1 MMDCFVRID
10 PDEFPKM
17 LTCLELLKMYWEE
30 KSIDSFMEYNK
41 WKQKPFY
48 KRIFEVSPEYK
59 VQQAEEMVSRMKD
72 YQKMFR
78 GSRAVYIEH
87 WLYHEILHG
96 FKRHSI

>member
-1 MMDCFVRID
+1 MDCFVKID
-10 PDEFPKM
+10 PDEFPMM
-17 LTCLELLKMYWEE
+17 LGKLDNLKIYWEE
-30 KSIDSFMEYNK
+30 KAIDSFMEYNK

-48 KRIFEVSPEYK
+48 KKIFEVSPKYK
-59 VQQAEEMVSRMKD
+59 VHQAEEMVSRIED

-87 WLYHEILHG
+87 WLYHEILNG